1 MSITTTLD
9 REHFIPLRKTELI
22 ELLCAEGDLHGDD
35 RRLFRQLCR
44 QMTAAI
50 QHDYSRRLEEL
61 KADYAIFDPD
71 SDTTSVFKL
80 TEADKQK
87 RLNDLVSMF
96 GWLMEKANFKHLS
109 RDDLEPALHGGSEW
123 GIPMDVDFG
132 VFERLAMFVRGNTT
146 QKRTRRRWR
155 TGFRVEETDAPIYQR
170 LVLMLKLRS
179 HPRLAADADTEHVFL
194 KIFKDIPQ
202 LDVKM
207 LLPGAKVRLTIVD
220 RSKIGMP
227 LLSGLALA
235 LWRIGAEI
243 VDVSLNLFD
252 RLFGFMNNPTLALWG
267 ITTGAVG
274 YGYRSYY
281 GYQQMKQ
288 RYHLTLTQSLYYQNL
303 DSNSGVLFR
312 LLDEA
317 EEQEFRETILAYY
330 FLWRHAGEQGMT
342 IEDLNLT
349 IELFLERFFSLEV
362 AFDIRDAACK
372 LEALHLVKKKGA
384 LHHATPPEEALKEL
398 GRA

>member
-1 MSITTTLD
+1 MTTTLD
-9 REHFIPLRKTELI
+9 REHFIPLRKVELV
-22 ELLCAEGDLHGDD
+22 ELLCAEGNLHGDD
-35 RRLFRQLCR
+35 RRIFRQLCR

-50 QHDYSRRLEEL
+50 QHDYGRRLEEL
-61 KADYAIFDPD
+61 KTDYAIFDPD
-71 SDTTSVFKL
+71 CDTPSVFKL
-80 TEADKQK
+80 TEAEKQK
-87 RLNDLVSMF
+87 RLNDLVSTF

-146 QKRTRRRWR
+146 QKRTRRRLR
-155 TGFRVEETDAPIYQR
+155 TGFRVVETDVPIYQR
-170 LVLMLKLRS
+170 RVLMLKLRR
-179 HPRLAADADTEHVFL
+179 HPRLAKDADTEHVFL

-207 LLPGAKVRLTIVD
+207 LLPGARVRLTMLD

-227 LLSGLALA
+227 LLSGLTLA

-252 RLFGFMNNPTLALWG
+252 RLFGFMSNPTLALWG

-349 IELFLERFFSLEV
+349 VELFLERFFSLEV
-362 AFDIRDAACK
+362 AFDIRDATCK
-372 LEALHLVKKKGA
+372 LEKLHLVRKCGVH
-384 LHHATPPEEALKEL
+384 HHATPPEEALKEL
-398 GRA
+398 GRGV